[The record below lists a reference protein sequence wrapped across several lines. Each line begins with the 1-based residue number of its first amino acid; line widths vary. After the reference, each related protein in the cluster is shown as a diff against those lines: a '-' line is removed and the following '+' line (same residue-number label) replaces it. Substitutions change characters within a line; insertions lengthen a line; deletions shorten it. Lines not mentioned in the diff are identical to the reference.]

1 MKSLFGA
8 FNQEKAL
15 VACRGL
21 LRDCENFASLRL
33 QLHKTLTFGWQAD
46 VADLGKD
53 GLPGVR
59 RQGRGLRSRYSI
71 DIV

>member
-1 MKSLFGA
+1 MKALVGA

-15 VACRGL
+15 VGV
-21 LRDCENFASLRL
+21 FSVIV
-33 QLHKTLTFGWQAD
+33 KTLRAFVCSSTSKTPTFGWQAD
-46 VADLGKD
+46 VADLGED

-59 RQGRGLRSRYSI
+59 RQGRGLRSRYSV